1 MDVNKLLRDMAND
14 SSVVDTWN
22 DEEKDAVLA
31 RMGVDV
37 DQLKDQYENGPKSPE
52 LETLL
57 ALLCQR
63 PELIDTV
70 PVPLMDGLLRY
81 LGGRA
86 DPADVLKA
94 FREAGVSI
102 DKA

>member
-1 MDVNKLLRDMAND
+1 MDVNKMLRDMAID
-14 SSVVDTWN
+14 PAVVDTWS
-22 DEEKDAVLA
+22 DEEKDAALA

-37 DQLKDQYENGPKSPE
+37 EQLHDQFYHGPKSPE

-63 PELIDTV
+63 PELLDTV

-81 LGGRA
+81 MGGRA
-86 DPADVLKA
+86 DLADVLKA
-94 FREAGVSI
+94 FKEAGVYI
-102 DKA
+102 DK